1 MTSAVPTAICPR
13 ANLTLN
19 DWLTVFAFID
29 KHPDLSQDWVVEHFH
44 TQQEG
49 ALRFTQATLS
59 RKMKARK
66 TLEEQVHSHPNA
78 LSGKCPRAVTSPE
91 VERALV
97 LWVWHMEEKGESVS
111 GPMLHKK

>member
-1 MTSAVPTAICPR
+1 VTSAVPTAICPR

-29 KHPDLSQDWVVEHFH
+29 KHPDLSQDRVVEHFH

-78 LSGKCPRAVTSPE
+78 LSGKRPRAVTSPE